1 MKKAGD
7 EVTFPGLYI
16 SASPSL
22 LSFRVKNYDE
32 SPGIWYNQKD
42 GIGEKTAPF
51 ESNGRW
57 GEQMATYVMADIHG
71 CYTEFRKMLE
81 KIGFDGKKDE
91 LIIAGDIV
99 DRGKEN
105 YEMLEYAA
113 SYPEGVTFL
122 MGNHDKD
129 FIYYCIQLRLLY
141 KKHKVPENLD
151 LKTLVSDSRYEYL
164 FNYHVIDHYE
174 TVRQLIEDNE
184 HSVSL
189 EDFRRW
195 ADVIS
200 EFPFFV
206 RREIGGKK
214 YIIVHAGYISEE
226 EYRHAWST
234 GAINPRFR
242 IEDFYVW
249 AREEG
254 MDYGEE
260 GATVV
265 FGHTPTIAER
275 DFYNHGQVFFEERGN
290 KRFINIDCGCVF
302 RSWNLEANLACIRLD
317 DEKLFYLN

>member
-1 MKKAGD
+1 
-7 EVTFPGLYI
+7 
-16 SASPSL
+16 
-22 LSFRVKNYDE
+22 
-32 SPGIWYNQKD
+32 
-42 GIGEKTAPF
+42 
-51 ESNGRW
+51 
-57 GEQMATYVMADIHG
+57 MATYVMADIHG
-71 CYTEFRKMLE
+71 CYTEFQTMLRKI
-81 KIGFDGKKDE
+81 KFDGEKDE
-91 LIIAGDIV
+91 LIIAGDII

-105 YEMLEYAA
+105 FEMLEYAA

-129 FIYYCIQLRLLY
+129 FIYYCMQLGLLY
-141 KKHKVPENLD
+141 KKHKVPADLD
-151 LKTLVSDSRYEYL
+151 LRELVSDSRYDNLY
-164 FNYHVIDHYE
+164 NYHVIDHYE
-174 TVRQLIEDNE
+174 TVRELILDEE
-184 HSVSL
+184 HPVRL

-195 ADVIS
+195 ADTLI
-200 EFPFFV
+200 EFPFYV
-206 RREIGGKK
+206 RREVSGRR

-226 EYRHAWST
+226 EYWKAKSE
-234 GAINPRFR
+234 GAINPLFKL
-242 IEDFYVW
+242 EDFYVW

-260 GATVV
+260 NATIV